1 LGYSNQANLALF
13 QIAGRIITQGSRN
26 YLANQWSNIQAVESV
41 FNLNKFNHND
51 LYKNLNWLSENQ
63 DKIEKK
69 IFNFRHDK
77 KPLKEIFLYDVTSTY
92 LEGNQNELSDYGY
105 NRDKK
110 IGKKQIVIG
119 LLTDSDGYPISI
131 EVFKGNTSDTK
142 TVSRQLEKLKNNFG
156 VERVIFVGDKGM
168 VKSGQIEEIT
178 SNDLKWNY
186 LTTIT
191 KQQIKTLIKENVI
204 QLDLFAEEIIEVKTD
219 DNTRYILRR
228 NPMRSEDLKI
238 NRQSKI
244 DKVKLFVS
252 ELNIYLKEHKKAKIE
267 TAIKKLDTKI
277 SRLKLNKIIQTN
289 VKERVINI
297 EIDSQAQK
305 KAEELD
311 GCYVVKTD
319 VPEEIIDTQTAHDRY
334 KDLAN
339 VEFAFR
345 TMKTTLEEIRPVY
358 VRKEENT
365 RGHVF
370 VVMLAYM
377 IIKYITD
384 ALAELNFS
392 RKYIFESLDKI
403 NYLQYEHEGKKINI
417 VPEKLLPCQEE
428 ILKALKIKLK

>member
-1 LGYSNQANLALF
+1 
-13 QIAGRIITQGSRN
+13 
-26 YLANQWSNIQAVESV
+26 
-41 FNLNKFNHND
+41 
-51 LYKNLNWLSENQ
+51 
-63 DKIEKK
+63 
-69 IFNFRHDK
+69 
-77 KPLKEIFLYDVTSTY
+77 
-92 LEGNQNELSDYGY
+92 
-105 NRDKK
+105 
-110 IGKKQIVIG
+110 
-119 LLTDSDGYPISI
+119 
-131 EVFKGNTSDTK
+131 
-142 TVSRQLEKLKNNFG
+142 
-156 VERVIFVGDKGM
+156 M

-311 GCYVVKTD
+311 G
-319 VPEEIIDTQTAHDRY
+319 
-334 KDLAN
+334 
-339 VEFAFR
+339 
-345 TMKTTLEEIRPVY
+345 
-358 VRKEENT
+358 
-365 RGHVF
+365 F
-370 VVMLAYM
+370 V
-377 IIKYITD
+377 
-384 ALAELNFS
+384 
-392 RKYIFESLDKI
+392 
-403 NYLQYEHEGKKINI
+403 
-417 VPEKLLPCQEE
+417 
-428 ILKALKIKLK
+428 